1 MSEEEAEGERTCRG
15 GTCRVRQRGEHLDM
29 RVEWRKKGCSA
40 GIQRLEV
47 QQSVEE
53 GENMTERTEIRA
65 QKINPVVVRLNRE
78 GSKNAFR

>member
-1 MSEEEAEGERTCRG
+1 
-15 GTCRVRQRGEHLDM
+15 M